1 VSDPPVSTNHATKI
15 PLQALPWLPRP
26 SGKMRDRIASLPAEP
41 LEALLFLQSV
51 AQAGWG
57 EADLRHLGRK
67 IRSILGSAAANFAAE
82 ARMHGLAQVRILIL
96 SASTAS
102 HISDA
107 LIGTAIRFKF
117 LLDITIAEYEE
128 PEPWLERNSGELKE
142 NPPDFVLVASDS
154 RMLKLASPLGDEA
167 AAAQILEAAIAR
179 ISRIAEVADV
189 ATGRPVILQTLAGD
203 SDLIQFN
210 MDLGLPG
217 SPRFLTDEFNRRLVQ
232 QARQYSRLV
241 LDVNAL
247 ANLVGQSAWSAG
259 RYWYAAKYPFATG
272 MIPLYADN
280 IMRILAA
287 QTGRSRRVLVLDLD
301 NTIWGGVVGDDGIE
315 GLALGNGSPLGEAH
329 SALQRMAR
337 SLRERGIILCISS
350 KNDEAI
356 ALDAFRNHPEMI
368 LKEDDIVAFRV
379 NWDDKA
385 ANIKAIADAIDL
397 GLDAFV
403 FLDDNPAERK
413 RVRDA
418 LPSVAVPELP
428 EDPSDWLPVFQAAGY
443 FEQAGFSKED
453 QLRAGF
459 YKANALRAA
468 QLERIGDHDDYL
480 LSLEMTLSIAPFDGA
495 GRKRIAQLI
504 SKSNQFNLT
513 TRRYSEAEIAVLQS
527 RSDVFTIQARLED
540 IFGDNGMISA
550 VICRQTGQH
559 WEVDT
564 WIMSCRVLGRRV
576 EEAILQYLVE
586 HARLRGITEIIGR
599 YIPTAK
605 NGLVRDHF
613 SRLGFRQTCFQNG
626 ETTWGFVVDG
636 YCEKKLPLKV
646 NLERERKVAPIGIVS
661 GLPARR
667 KDVDS

>member
-1 VSDPPVSTNHATKI
+1 
-15 PLQALPWLPRP
+15 
-26 SGKMRDRIASLPAEP
+26 MRDRVASLPAEP
-41 LEALLFLQSV
+41 LEALLFLHAL

-57 EADLRHLGRK
+57 EADLRFLGRK
-67 IRSILGSAAANFAAE
+67 VSAILRSAPAGFASE
-82 ARMHGLAQVRILIL
+82 ARKHGLARVRILML

-102 HISDA
+102 HIADA

-117 LLDITIAEYEE
+117 LLDTTIAEYEE
-128 PEPWLERNSGELKE
+128 PEPWLERNSAELKK
-142 NPPDFVLVASDS
+142 NPPDFVLVASDG
-154 RMLKLASPLGDEA
+154 RMLKLAAPLGDEA
-167 AAAQILEAAIAR
+167 AAAQVIEAAIGR
-179 ISRIAEVADV
+179 ISRIAEVAEA
-189 ATGRPVILQTLAGD
+189 ATRRPVILQTLAGD
-203 SDLIQFN
+203 PDAIQFN

-217 SPRFLTDEFNRRLVQ
+217 SPRYLTAEFNRRMVQ
-232 QARQYSRLV
+232 DARRDSRLV

-247 ANLVGQSAWSAG
+247 ASLVGYSAWSAG
-259 RYWYAAKYPFATG
+259 RYWYAAKYPFATA

-280 IMRILAA
+280 VMRILAA
-287 QTGRSRRVLVLDLD
+287 QMGRSRRVLVLDLD
-301 NTIWGGVVGDDGIE
+301 HTMWGGIVGDDGIE
-315 GLALGNGSPLGEAH
+315 GLALGSGSPLGEAH
-329 SALQRMAR
+329 SALQRMAL
-337 SLRERGIILCISS
+337 SLKERGIILCVSS
-350 KNDEAI
+350 KNDETI

-368 LKEDDIVAFRV
+368 LEEDDIVAFRV

-385 ANIKAIADAIDL
+385 ANIKAISDAIDL
-397 GLDAFV
+397 GLDTFV

-480 LSLEMTLSIAPFDGA
+480 RSLGMTLSIAPFDSA

-513 TRRYSEAEIAVLQS
+513 TRRYSEAEIAALQS
-527 RSDVFTIQARLED
+527 RPDVLTIQARLED

-550 VICRQTGQH
+550 VICRQTGQC

-576 EEAILQYLVE
+576 EETILQYLVDE
-586 HARLRGITEIIGR
+586 ARSRGITEITGR
-599 YIPTAK
+599 YIPTAR

-613 SRLGFRQTCFQNG
+613 SRLGFVQTGSQDG
-626 ETTWGFVVDG
+626 ETTWQLAISSYG
-636 YCEKKLPLKV
+636 EKSLPLKV
-646 NLERERKVAPIGIVS
+646 DLQRERKLASVGRS
-661 GLPARR
+661 
-667 KDVDS
+667 